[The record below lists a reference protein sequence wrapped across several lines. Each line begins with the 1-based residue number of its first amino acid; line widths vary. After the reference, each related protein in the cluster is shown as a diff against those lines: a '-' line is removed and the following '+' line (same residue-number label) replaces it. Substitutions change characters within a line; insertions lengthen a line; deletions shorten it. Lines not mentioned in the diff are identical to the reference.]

1 MDTTIPVHLHPL
13 RINRAKVQEVLG
25 KAVILRERVENS
37 FVNTVNANFYE
48 QNIYEDM
55 KLLV

>member
-13 RINRAKVQEVLG
+13 QINREKVQEVLG
-25 KAVILRERVENS
+25 KVVILRERVENS
-37 FVNTVNANFYE
+37 YVNTVNANFYE

-55 KLLV
+55 KVLV